1 MAQEWWALRMT
12 KTIEP
17 LTGAAAHVATTH
29 RAEWEGRG
37 APEFSELLKILA
49 LRKVWIIGTT
59 GLFVGLALAY
69 VMLTAPLYGASV
81 QLIVDPRDRQVIDR
95 SIQSGQTNAEN
106 GLAIVESQI
115 NIIEGEGVMRRVV
128 TMLKLDQ
135 DEEFGGKKSGAI
147 RMALEGLGLGGLL
160 GETFDPATR
169 AVQKLQTRV
178 STKRADRAFVIE
190 VGVLTEDPDKS
201 VKIANAIA
209 DAYLTDQAQSRST
222 FARDTSEALTSRLG
236 ELREQV
242 RVAEDKVEAFKR
254 QNNFIGASGRLVS
267 EQQLTEVN
275 NQLSAARAR
284 TAEAQA
290 RLDQVQRARGGVDAG
305 AALPEALRS
314 QTISL
319 LRGQLSEVLR
329 AQSESSNLLG
339 PRHPTT
345 IATQAQAEGVR
356 RQIQDEVNR
365 IADSARSDFER
376 AVANE
381 RSLERSLDALKRDA
395 VSLGAASVQ
404 LRELEREAEA
414 TRAVYNAFLVRA
426 RETSEQQ
433 GLDTTNARVISRA
446 LKPRDAAWPPR
457 AIILVAALLG
467 GLGLGSGLALLREAG
482 SETIRSTRQIRH
494 LTGHTAIAIQAS
506 ETETN
511 TKGLFSRR
519 GASSA
524 RTVEDQLFEL
534 AADPSSDFA
543 RGVRGALNTVLES
556 TRVEGE
562 RVILVTSAH
571 AGSGNST
578 IAVNMGL
585 AGLQDGGHVL
595 VIDANP
601 LGPSIGE
608 NLRLTPD
615 ASLADVL
622 SGAVSLEDAVLDNP
636 DSQLHLLPGEPTD
649 KPWIRSPRLV
659 GEWRA
664 LLKEAADYDLIIIDA
679 GPIIGTPMALMVA
692 PLVDDIVLVA
702 RPGETAHTAFVDAVG
717 ALGAHADKVRV
728 TVLFGEADGGAA
740 PSVKTVSKR
749 PTRKAA

>member
-1 MAQEWWALRMT
+1 MT
-12 KTIEP
+12 KSIEP
-17 LTGAAAHVATTH
+17 LSQAAAHAATTH
-29 RAEWEGRG
+29 RAELEGRG
-37 APEFSELLKILA
+37 APEFSELIKILA
-49 LRKVWIIGTT
+49 LRKIWIIGTT
-59 GLFVGLALAY
+59 ALFVGLALAY

-81 QLIVDPRDRQVIDR
+81 QIIVDPRDRQVIDR

-115 NIIEGEGVMRRVV
+115 NIIEGEGVLRRVV
-128 TMLKLDQ
+128 DTLKLDE
-135 DEEFGGKKSGAI
+135 DTEFGGRKAGFV
-147 RMALEGLGLGGLL
+147 RTALEGLGLGGML
-160 GETFDPATR
+160 GEAFDPVTR

-178 STKRADRAFVIE
+178 ATKRADRAFVID

-209 DAYLTDQAQSRST
+209 DAYLLDQAQSRSA
-222 FARDTSEALTSRLG
+222 FARETSEALGSRLD
-236 ELREQV
+236 ELREKV

-305 AALPEALRS
+305 AAIPEALRS
-314 QTISL
+314 QTIAL

-376 AVANE
+376 ALANE

-414 TRAVYNAFLVRA
+414 SRAVYNAFLVRA

-446 LKPRDAAWPPR
+446 LKPRDASWPPR

-494 LTGHTAIAIQAS
+494 LTGHSAIEINS
-506 ETETN
+506 GEIDSDR
-511 TKGLFSRR
+511 KGLFGRKSQPT
-519 GASSA
+519 A
-524 RTVEDQLFEL
+524 RTVEEQLFEL
-534 AADPSSDFA
+534 SADPSSDFA

-556 TRVEGE
+556 SPTAGE
-562 RVILVTSAH
+562 RIILITSAH

-578 IAVNMGL
+578 LAVNMGL

-601 LGPSIGE
+601 LGPSIAE
-608 NLRLTPD
+608 NLRLSPD

-622 SGAVSLEDAVLDNP
+622 SGEVPLEDAVLDNP
-636 DSQLHLLPGEPTD
+636 DSQLHLLPGEPTA

-664 LLKEAADYDLIIIDA
+664 LLKEAADYDLIVIDA

-692 PLVDDIVLVA
+692 PLVHDIVLVA
-702 RPGETAHTAFVDAVG
+702 RPGETAHTAFVEAVA
-717 ALGAHADKVRV
+717 ALGIHAEKVRV

-740 PSVKTVSKR
+740 PSVRSVAKR
-749 PTRKAA
+749 PSRKAA